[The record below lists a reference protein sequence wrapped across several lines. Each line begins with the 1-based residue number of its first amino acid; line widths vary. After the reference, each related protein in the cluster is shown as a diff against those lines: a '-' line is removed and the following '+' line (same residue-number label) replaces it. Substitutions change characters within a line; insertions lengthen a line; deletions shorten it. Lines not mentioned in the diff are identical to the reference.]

1 METAIRLDRVS
12 KRFILRRE
20 QARSFQELL
29 LNVLHRKT
37 GERRKEF
44 WALQD
49 VSLEIAPGETVGLIG
64 PNGAGKSTL
73 LKLISRIIEPT
84 SGRIDVRGRVEALLE
99 LGAGFHPDLTGREN
113 VYLNGSILGL
123 SRAQIRRRLDE
134 IVAFAELEPFID
146 TPVRNYSSGMYVRL
160 GFSIAVHTD
169 PESLLVDEVLAVG
182 DAAFQQKCLDKIS
195 EFKREG
201 RTVLFVSHNLYLVQQ
216 FCTRAIWLEKGK
228 IQRMGS
234 VDQVIASYAAAVTER
249 LQTELDLR
257 NARSAAAAQQGDLRI
272 RDVIIV
278 DAEGKP
284 SWILQSGEPMCIRI
298 LYETRG
304 RLEKPIFSV
313 LIHREDGLYVSGT
326 NTYQSDNELPPIQG
340 RGCVKVQL
348 PYLQLTSGTYLLSV
362 GAYSVPDPPFWTDPA
377 DFHDRAY
384 RFKVESEQYIHGIV
398 ALQARW
404 RLVEETRS

>member
-37 GERRKEF
+37 GEQRKEF

-49 VSLEIAPGETVGLIG
+49 VSLEITPGETVGLIG
-64 PNGAGKSTL
+64 PNGAGKSTI

-84 SGRIDVRGRVEALLE
+84 SGRIDVSGRVEALLE

-146 TPVRNYSSGMYVRL
+146 TPVRHYSSGMYVRL
-160 GFSIAVHTD
+160 GFSVAVHTD
-169 PESLLVDEVLAVG
+169 PGILLVDEVLAVG
-182 DAAFQQKCLDKIS
+182 DAAFQQKCLDKIT

-201 RTVLFVSHNLYLVQQ
+201 RTVLFVSHNMYLVQQ
-216 FCTRAIWLEKGK
+216 FCTQAIWLEKGE

-234 VDQVIASYAAAVTER
+234 ADQVVASYTAAIAE
-249 LQTELDLR
+249 QFQAKLDLR
-257 NARSAAAAQQGDLRI
+257 NARRAAAAQQGDLRI
-272 RDVIIV
+272 RDVIMV
-278 DAEGKP
+278 DAAGKP
-284 SWILQSGEPMCIRI
+284 SWVLQSGEPMCIRI
-298 LYETRG
+298 LYEAIKRV
-304 RLEKPIFSV
+304 EKPVFSI
-313 LIHREDGLYVSGT
+313 LIHRSDGVYISST
-326 NTYQSDNELPPIQG
+326 NTYNIDPIEIGGILGCGELVVNIDELDLYG
-340 RGCVKVQL
+340 GD
-348 PYLQLTSGTYLLSV
+348 YLLSV
-362 GAYSVPDPPFWTDPA
+362 GAYVEPDPPYWSAPA
-377 DFHDRAY
+377 HFLDKRY
-384 RFKVESEQYIHGIV
+384 RFRVLSPDGPHGIIV
-398 ALQARW
+398 LPARW
-404 RLVEETRS
+404 EHHTEN

>member
-1 METAIRLDRVS
+1 VETAIRLDRVS

-20 QARSFQELL
+20 QTRSFQELL

-49 VSLEIAPGETVGLIG
+49 VSLEIARGETVGLIG
-64 PNGAGKSTL
+64 PNGAGKSTI

-84 SGRIDVRGRVEALLE
+84 SGRIDIRGRVEALLE

-113 VYLNGSILGL
+113 IYLNGSILGL
-123 SRAQIRRRLDE
+123 SRAQIRRRLGE

-146 TPVRNYSSGMYVRL
+146 TPVRHYSSGMYVRL
-160 GFSIAVHTD
+160 GFSVAVHTD
-169 PESLLVDEVLAVG
+169 PEILLVDEVLAVG

-195 EFKREG
+195 EFKRES

-216 FCTRAIWLEKGK
+216 FCKRAIWLEKGE
-228 IQRMGS
+228 IQRMGP

-249 LQTELDLR
+249 LQAELDLR
-257 NARSAAAAQQGDLRI
+257 NTRSAAATHRGDLHI

-278 DAEGKP
+278 DAKGKP

-298 LYETRG
+298 LYEATERV
-304 RLEKPIFSV
+304 EKPVFSI
-313 LIHREDGLYVSGT
+313 LIHRSDGVYISST
-326 NTYQSDNELPPIQG
+326 NTYSIDPTEIGAILG
-340 RGCVKVQL
+340 RGELVVNIDEL
-348 PYLQLTSGTYLLSV
+348 DLYGGDYLLSV
-362 GAYSVPDPPFWTDPA
+362 GAYVEPDPPYWSAPA
-377 DFHDRAY
+377 HFLDKRYSFR
-384 RFKVESEQYIHGIV
+384 VLSPGGSHGV
-398 ALQARW
+398 VVLPARW
-404 RLVEETRS
+404 EHHAEN